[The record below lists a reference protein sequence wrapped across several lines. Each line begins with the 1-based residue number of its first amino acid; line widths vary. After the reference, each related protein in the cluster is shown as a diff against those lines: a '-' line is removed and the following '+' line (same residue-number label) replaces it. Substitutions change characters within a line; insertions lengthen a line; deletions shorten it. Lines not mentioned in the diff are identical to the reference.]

1 MINILIADDN
11 IEFAVNL
18 MNYINRENR
27 NIKVCYIA
35 KDGNETLEILNNKND
50 IDVILL
56 DYKMPVYNAIEVLK
70 RIEKKERYLDSC
82 IIISGEIESIIE
94 IRKNELM
101 NSFIYKGTSIT
112 QIVKEINKL
121 LKNKELV
128 KRDKIVNNKIMEQ
141 ILLLGYDISHKG
153 TQYLIKSIEYVYN
166 NNIEIENLEK
176 EVYPKVA
183 LMCNEKVHNIKCR
196 INRATDHMYYN
207 CSIDK
212 IKKYFCFD
220 IDAKPKIKTII
231 NTIISN
237 IE

>member
-1 MINILIADDN
+1 
-11 IEFAVNL
+11 
-18 MNYINRENR
+18 
-27 NIKVCYIA
+27 
-35 KDGNETLEILNNKND
+35 
-50 IDVILL
+50 
-56 DYKMPVYNAIEVLK
+56 
-70 RIEKKERYLDSC
+70 
-82 IIISGEIESIIE
+82 
-94 IRKNELM
+94 
-101 NSFIYKGTSIT
+101 
-112 QIVKEINKL
+112 
-121 LKNKELV
+121 
-128 KRDKIVNNKIMEQ
+128 MEQ